1 MAAAI
6 SAQAAGEFSGGY
18 LYIWDASDSNRISTL
33 LAEHE
38 AETKQFITF
47 RGTDNSVII
56 DQNAEFTI
64 NFQVG
69 GGNSSPQN
77 VDVKFE
83 NGNTL
88 SVNAIQLVDSRKK
101 PSNITV
107 SGDGNIIVRGN
118 SIFKSS
124 GESNAVTSVFNQ
136 TGTYT
141 SAGLT
146 VADNATVTINN
157 YASNTDISATSNG
170 RLTLTGSAVNAKSLS
185 VDSTAAFSSETK
197 ISVTKFNLGGLV
209 QSGAAQTFSSVNFD
223 GDTAT
228 LNAVAGSSFGSN
240 FAFEGSS
247 GYIAEAISLNVTKSA
262 KKAEI
267 KLYNKSWTGGNVLTL
282 DSGADVTVT
291 AHKGQQFQGS
301 FTLGADLKNFTFTG
315 GKLLIGENGHLTV
328 SAAKGTVSI
337 NDAITV
343 KNSTVTLNSNAL
355 DGQSFEIARNDAKLI
370 VNTDSKLGALLF
382 TDHGSN
388 PSMKIS
394 LNGKSLEFTKITF
407 SLDNSYIEFL
417 DFEEGK
423 VRITSDLVKNEDGTL
438 KNIFAGTGTGRQSL
452 YQLENGYLSLS
463 NVPEPATCAA
473 LLGGLAILLALVKRR
488 R

>member
-1 MAAAI
+1 MKKLLFILPMAAAI

-136 TGTYT
+136 T
-141 SAGLT
+141 
-146 VADNATVTINN
+146 
-157 YASNTDISATSNG
+157 
-170 RLTLTGSAVNAKSLS
+170 
-185 VDSTAAFSSETK
+185 
-197 ISVTKFNLGGLV
+197 
-209 QSGAAQTFSSVNFD
+209 
-223 GDTAT
+223 
-228 LNAVAGSSFGSN
+228 
-240 FAFEGSS
+240 
-247 GYIAEAISLNVTKSA
+247 
-262 KKAEI
+262 
-267 KLYNKSWTGGNVLTL
+267 
-282 DSGADVTVT
+282 
-291 AHKGQQFQGS
+291 
-301 FTLGADLKNFTFTG
+301 
-315 GKLLIGENGHLTV
+315 
-328 SAAKGTVSI
+328 
-337 NDAITV
+337 
-343 KNSTVTLNSNAL
+343 
-355 DGQSFEIARNDAKLI
+355 
-370 VNTDSKLGALLF
+370 
-382 TDHGSN
+382 
-388 PSMKIS
+388 
-394 LNGKSLEFTKITF
+394 
-407 SLDNSYIEFL
+407 
-417 DFEEGK
+417 
-423 VRITSDLVKNEDGTL
+423 
-438 KNIFAGTGTGRQSL
+438 
-452 YQLENGYLSLS
+452 
-463 NVPEPATCAA
+463 
-473 LLGGLAILLALVKRR
+473 
-488 R
+488 